1 MRTLRLILPL
11 MLLAGTAEAGV
22 VLKVDSKDTSGK
34 TTPFEIYYAQDGM
47 LRIDSVDS
55 RGNVTRSEI
64 VRDGVIWR
72 VNPGA
77 RTYTRIDADTV
88 KTMFGA
94 AQQKMDAA
102 LANLPPEKRAVIEAR
117 MAQMKQGGGADFTF
131 TDTGR
136 TDQSGQYSCHVWQE
150 LRAGKPFMEF
160 CVVPESSLPDGA
172 DLAASVKKALATV
185 NQVLSGVP
193 QLAKAAEHFTRME
206 KMGGFPVRSREIS
219 PSGATEN
226 ERVLTSAQAQ
236 SLPADKFAI
245 PQGFTE
251 AMPGKDD

>member
-11 MLLAGTAEAGV
+11 MLLASTAEAGA
-22 VLKVDSKDTSGK
+22 VLKVDSKDASGK
-34 TTPFEIYYAQDGM
+34 TTPWEVYYAQDGM
-47 LRIDSVDS
+47 LRIDSLDS

-72 VNPGA
+72 VNPGP

-94 AQQKMDAA
+94 GQAKMDAM

-117 MAQMKQGGGADFTF
+117 MAQMKQGGADFTF

-136 TDQSGQYSCHVWQE
+136 GDQSGQYSCHVWQE
-150 LRAGKPFMEF
+150 LRNGKPFMEF
-160 CVVPESSLPDGA
+160 CVVAASSLPDGA
-172 DLAASVKKALATV
+172 DLAASVKKALETV

-193 QLAKAAEHFTRME
+193 QLAKAAEHFTRMD
-206 KMGGFPVRSREIS
+206 KMGGFPVRQREIS
-219 PSGATEN
+219 PSGATET
-226 ERVLTSAQAQ
+226 EHVLTSAQAQ